1 MRVFDKIPSTCTH
14 QNTRVKHTDTRGF
27 LLCFAVR
34 AHHLC
39 AQKAPHDH
47 WTARRYIHTHKE
59 IHVSLCDTSVGAS
72 PGPARRVTYTNRP
85 HAHIHTYVYLLR
97 PGARGRGHGGCRRA
111 HGSHALSSLGEDDL
125 AVGVRIALHL
135 LLLVRRVLDGHL
147 ADDDHPFVE
156 LDLTALDDEL
166 LALEERG

>member
-1 MRVFDKIPSTCTH
+1 MTRYHLLVHTKIHALNTQTQEVF
-14 QNTRVKHTDTRGF
+14 F
-27 LLCFAVR
+27 YALLCEHIISVR
-34 AHHLC
+34 RKLHMTTGPRGGTYTLTKKYTCLCVTRPWAH
-39 AQKAPHDH
+39 
-47 WTARRYIHTHKE
+47 R
-59 IHVSLCDTSVGAS
+59 
-72 PGPARRVTYTNRP
+72 PARRGALHTRTDRTHIY
-85 HAHIHTYVYLLR
+85 AHIHTYVYLLR

>member
-1 MRVFDKIPSTCTH
+1 MTRYHLLVHTKIHVTH
-14 QNTRVKHTDTRGF
+14 RHKRF
-27 LLCFAVR
+27 SFCYAVR

-59 IHVSLCDTSVGAS
+59 IHVHTCLCVTRPWGRIAR
-72 PGPARRVTYTNRP
+72 GPARRVTYTNRP